1 MTPLRQRMIEDMRI
15 RNFAATTQRSYIHY
29 VAQFAQYFH
38 RSPAELDLEAVR
50 QYQLY
55 LSTGAQALSSV
66 HQDLRLRRPVPVSGH
81 LGVALGE
88 A

>member
-50 QYQLY
+50 Q
-55 LSTGAQALSSV
+55 
-66 HQDLRLRRPVPVSGH
+66 
-81 LGVALGE
+81 
-88 A
+88 